1 MTRPAP
7 AHAALLCDFV
17 NTYDVGTEVDEL
29 RGPADLVGWLVRHG
43 LLTPGHTGDAG
54 EPADGLATAIAL
66 REGLRAAMRRNHG
79 PEPLPLPD
87 TLETAVRELPLR
99 VSFARAGAETT
110 AGPELVPLDA
120 GVRGG
125 LARIVAAII
134 AATADGTWHRLKVC
148 QESTCQWAF
157 VDTSKNRS
165 RTWCSMQVCGN
176 RTKTRAYRAR
186 RRTER

>member
-1 MTRPAP
+1 MTRPAA

-29 RGPADLVGWLVRHG
+29 PGPADLGDWLARRG
-43 LLTPGHTGDAG
+43 LLTPGHIGDTGAG
-54 EPADGLATAIAL
+54 DLATAVAL

-79 PEPLPLPD
+79 PGQAPLPE

-99 VSFARAGAETT
+99 VSFAPIGAGN
-110 AGPELVPLDA
+110 AGPPELVPLDT

-125 LARIVAAII
+125 LARIAAAVIS
-134 AATADGTWHRLKVC
+134 ATADGTWHRLKVC
-148 QESTCQWAF
+148 PESTCQWAF

-165 RTWCSMQVCGN
+165 RTWCSMRVCGN

-186 RRTER
+186 QRGER